1 MLQQSSVYQVFVR
14 NYAPQRPLQALTA
27 DLQRIQE
34 MGFDYLYLMPIHPI
48 SNVHRKGSLGSPY
61 SISDYYEIDEALG
74 DRQDFEDLISKAH
87 QLGLKVLMDMVFNH
101 TGGDHGY
108 LETNP
113 DFYWRNEQGELTFR
127 IGDWSDIVDLDFTNS
142 ALQKELITVLEYW
155 AQSGVDGYRFDV
167 ASLIP
172 MSFWV
177 QAKTQLNQRFPQLL
191 WVAESIDLNFH
202 RYVLKQGIMVE
213 NVAALAEVF
222 DVFYDYETWD
232 LLVDAFDSQEGL
244 KQYARASNRQ
254 FLMHP
259 QQTVLWRFL
268 ENHDQPRIAQRVKNV
283 ETWLYFNFLSYGMA
297 FVYQGQEWGE
307 THQTSLFDLDLIEPR
322 FSKYAGLISN
332 LNQLK
337 KAMYAHPVRGY
348 EMSVVE
354 GIWLIEVTTTEAM
367 YVVILNPFG
376 KEGVVEL
383 DINEGLDLV
392 RKQRLV
398 LDNQSISTQKLPLV
412 LQKLA

>member
-48 SNVHRKGSLGSPY
+48 SKVNRKGSLGSPY
-61 SISDYYEIDEALG
+61 SIADYYEIDEALG
-74 DRQDFEDLISKAH
+74 DRQDFENLISKAH

-127 IGDWSDIVDLDFTNS
+127 IGDWSDIVDLDFSNP
-142 ALQKELITVLEYW
+142 ALQKELINVLEYW
-155 AQSGVDGYRFDV
+155 AASGVDGYRFDV

-172 MSFWV
+172 MAFWV
-177 QAKTQLNQRFPQLL
+177 RAKTQLSQSFPHLL
-191 WVAESIDLNFH
+191 WVAESIELNFH
-202 RYVLKQGIMVE
+202 RYLLKQGIMVE
-213 NVAALAEVF
+213 NIAALAEVF

-232 LLVDAFDSQEGL
+232 LLVEAFGSIEGL
-244 KQYARASNRQ
+244 KRYAWASNRQ
-254 FLMHP
+254 FLMQP
-259 QQTVLWRFL
+259 QQTLLWRFL
-268 ENHDQPRIAQRVKNV
+268 ENHDQPRIAQRVKDV

-307 THQTSLFDLDLIEPR
+307 THRTSLFDLDLIEPR
-322 FSKYAGLISN
+322 VSKYADLISN

-337 KAMYAHPVRGY
+337 KRIYAHPVMGY
-348 EMSVVE
+348 EMSVVQ
-354 GIWLIEVTTTEAM
+354 GIWRIEITTTEAT
-367 YVVILNPFG
+367 YWVVLNPFE
-376 KEGVVEL
+376 KEGVVDL

-392 RKQRLV
+392 RNQRLV
-398 LDNQSISTQKLPLV
+398 LVDKPISTQKLPMV

>member
-232 LLVDAFDSQEGL
+232 LLVNAFDSQEGL

-367 YVVILNPFG
+367 YVVILNPFE